1 MRLEDLTHSQIILL
15 TALVSF
21 VTAIATGILTTSLL
35 NNTSSQ
41 GVSQSINQVVERT
54 IEKVVP
60 QTIIQT
66 VTKEVSVPT
75 NEGEKI
81 VAAIN
86 TAAPT
91 VFKIYLYK
99 NDGSYQVLDSGLVL
113 IDKKILITTAKG
125 VNRDSNYVLKLDK
138 NQNISLRLSVLD
150 SGRDIAIFQLIGD
163 LTSLTKA
170 LPSLPF
176 AKTAA
181 VGQTVVGLGASEGAD
196 NNPLSVGIL
205 LSDGTSN
212 ASTTNPSF
220 FKTNAA
226 NADTLGGPVLN
237 ISGELVGLVVRPG
250 VVLSVHDI
258 EKAIDSIK

>member
-35 NNTSSQ
+35 NSADSQ
-41 GVSQSINQVVERT
+41 DVSRSINQVVERT

-66 VTKEVSVPT
+66 ITKEVSVPT

-81 VAAIN
+81 VTAIN
-86 TAAPT
+86 TASPT
-91 VFKIYLYK
+91 VFKIYTYK
-99 NDGSYQVLDSGLVL
+99 TDGTYQTLDSGIVL
-113 IDKKILITTAKG
+113 IDKKIVITTAKG
-125 VNRDSNYVLKLDK
+125 IDRNSTYVLKLDK
-138 NQNISLRLSVLD
+138 EQKISLKLSVLD
-150 SGRDIAIFQLIGD
+150 NERDLAIFQLVGD
-163 LTSLTKA
+163 LTSLTKS
-170 LPSLPF
+170 LPVLPF
-176 AKTAA
+176 AKATAI
-181 VGQTVVGLGASEGAD
+181 GQTVVGLGASEGAD

-205 LSDGTSN
+205 LSAGTGN
-212 ASTTNPSF
+212 ATSTNPSF

-258 EKAIDSIK
+258 GESIDSIK